1 MGANISLPPGYGPY
15 CFRINGTIY
24 HRTASLHPD
33 ENKQRQFAQ
42 LYILDPDE
50 AAVQRLQILPNA
62 HIHETLM
69 TQLSNFMASEN
80 PFADACK
87 MLYEVENESI
97 AEAQRLT
104 IEPPIISMAIVQDR
118 KHDPRRYN
126 APRPNEVAF
135 IFQNSEG
142 KPPLQRDLIIHCRNT
157 ENNKN
162 KTEIISVLDP
172 NLEPMVYPLLFP
184 HGDQSWGINIPL
196 SEQPECLRNMC
207 KKLTNKRNRV
217 TQMQYYGY
225 RFAIRDDFNPFLS
238 AGKLTQQYFVDA
250 YIKTEAN
257 RLNYI
262 RQNQKLLRVEKYKGL
277 MDHLASESTAP
288 QFTPGQPFILPSTF
302 SGSPRNMHQNYK
314 DAMAIVRK
322 YGKPDLFIT
331 MTCNPRWEE
340 ITENLQ
346 KGQTPEF
353 RPDLLAR
360 VFHLKLKQLLHDICK
375 EHILGIP
382 LAKIHVIEFQKRGLP
397 HAHILLI
404 LKEEHKPKNTELID
418 KIVCA
423 EIPDKEK
430 FPRLHAI
437 VAKHMI
443 HGPCND
449 TTSHLPCMVSGKCS
463 KKFPKPFQNETIQN
477 CDGYPKYH
485 RRDNGV
491 GTLLHGKIINNTWVV
506 PYNPF
511 LLLKY
516 NSHINVEVCASIKSV
531 KYLFKYVYKGHDCAN
546 VVITEHKTQQHDEIK
561 TFTDSRYVTAPEA
574 AWRLNAFEMHQQ
586 SHTIQRLEVH
596 LPDEQSIVF
605 HPKNIDIAVETA
617 KTRDTTLTAWFKLNA
632 EHPHANNILYN
643 DIPMY
648 YTFNKTQRKWKQR
661 KTENNKT
668 IGRMYAVHLAADP
681 ERYSLRLILLHKPG
695 AKCFQ
700 DLKTVQ
706 HTVYNTFQDAAK
718 KMGLIHDEA
727 VWENTLDDAVTCS
740 MPQQIR
746 ELFAYIC
753 VFAAPCNALQIYQ
766 KYNTF
771 MLEDFTH
778 MHGCTQE
785 CTVCEQLCLLKIQ
798 TILHTHGKNLEQFG
812 LPPTIHKVE
821 DPSLAFKAADE
832 KHMAQIMQQNLNHE
846 QREVLNT
853 ILSACKEKEQ
863 QKHCFFLDGPAG
875 TGKTYTYKTILSTIR
890 GDGDIALPVA
900 STGIAANLFP
910 GGRTYHSQFKLPVPL
925 LENSTSTIR
934 LNSNNATILRDARI
948 LIWDESTMAPTMAL
962 TAVDTLLKDIMKND
976 KPFGGKVLLLA
987 GDFRQTLPVVPHGD
1001 QTQIIEASIKF
1012 NKLWK
1017 QFHILKLQ
1025 HNVRCTDPE
1034 YNKWLLDLAN
1044 GKLPCL
1050 HGFQDVIE
1058 TPEKH
1063 ICYTDIVTAVFGD
1076 KITADTVANFAQ
1088 KTILCPKNT
1097 DADKINDNV
1106 LNILEGNTIIYLSTD
1121 SINDSTEEEKHLY
1134 PVEFLH
1140 QQTPTGMPPHNLHLK
1155 IGAIIILL
1163 RNLNTKKGLCNG
1175 TRLIVKDLKKNLLIT
1190 QVLTGSSAGS
1200 TVFIPR
1206 IDLAPS
1212 NTDLPFILSRRQFPV
1227 KLAFAMTINKSQ
1239 G

>member
-1 MGANISLPPGYGPY
+1 MDCVNENNTPYYSCGLMNAICIFCKAKHFNNERPSDNFFTNCCSKGKVYLPPIRSNELIQQLLSGEHQYSKNFFENIRSINSSLAFASMGVNISPPPGYGPY

-24 HRTASLHPD
+24 HRTGSLHPD
-33 ENKQRQFAQ
+33 NEKQRQFAQ

-50 AAVQRLQILPNA
+50 AALQRLQILPSA
-62 HIHETLM
+62 HIHEKLM

-80 PFADACK
+80 LFADACK

-104 IEPPIISMAIVQDR
+104 IEPPRISMAIVQDR
-118 KHDPRRYN
+118 KHDPRQYN
-126 APRPNEVAF
+126 APRANEVAF
-135 IFQNSEG
+135 IFQNTEG
-142 KPPLQRDLIIHCRNT
+142 EPPLHRDLIIHCRNT
-157 ENNKN
+157 EKQTNQ
-162 KTEIISVLDP
+162 TEIISVLDP

-184 HGDQSWGINIPL
+184 YGDQSWRINIPL
-196 SEQPECLRNMC
+196 SEQPECLRNMRNKE
-207 KKLTNKRNRV
+207 KKNRIRV

-238 AGKLTQQYFVDA
+238 DGKLTQQYFVDA

-277 MDHLASESTAP
+277 MDHLASENTDP

-302 SGSPRNMHQNYK
+302 SGSPRNMHQNYQ

-331 MTCNPRWEE
+331 MTCNPKWEE
-340 ITENLQ
+340 ITEKLH

-353 RPDLLAR
+353 RPDLLAK
-360 VFHLKLKQLLHDICK
+360 VFHLKLKQLLQDICK

-404 LKEEHKPKNTELID
+404 LAEEHKPKTTELID

-423 EIPDKEK
+423 EIPDIQK
-430 FPRLHAI
+430 FPRLHSI

-449 TTSHLPCMVSGKCS
+449 TTLNLPCMVSGKCS
-463 KKFPKPFQNETIQN
+463 KEFPKSFQNETIQN
-477 CDGYPKYH
+477 CDGYPKY
-485 RRDNGV
+485 RQRDNGV
-491 GTLLHGKIINNTWVV
+491 GTLLHGKIINNSWVV

-546 VVITEHKTQQHDEIK
+546 VVITEHKTLQHDEIK

-574 AWRLNAFEMHQQ
+574 AWRLNAFEMHHQ

-605 HPKNIDIAVETA
+605 HPKNIAIAVQTA
-617 KTRDTTLTAWFKLNA
+617 KTKDTTLTAWFKLNA
-632 EHPHANNILYN
+632 EHPPANSILYI

-648 YTFNKTQRKWKQR
+648 YTFNKKRRQWKQR

-668 IGRMYAVHLAADP
+668 IGRMYAVNLPSDP
-681 ERYSLRLILLHKPG
+681 KRYCLRLILLHQPG

-700 DLKTVQ
+700 DLRTVQ
-706 HTVYNTFQDAAK
+706 NTVYNTFQDAAK

-727 VWENTLDDAVTCS
+727 VWKNTLDDAVTCS

-746 ELFAYIC
+746 EVFAYIC

-766 KYNTF
+766 KYKTF

-798 TILHTHGKNLEQFG
+798 SIFQTHDKNLQHFG
-812 LPPTIHKVE
+812 LPKTTHKIE
-821 DPSLAFKAADE
+821 DPTLAFKAAEE
-832 KHMAQIMQQNLNHE
+832 KHNTEIMQQNLNHDQE
-846 QREVLNT
+846 EVLKT
-853 ILSACKEKEQ
+853 ILSAFNDKQ
-863 QKHCFFLDGPAG
+863 QTNNCFFLDGPAG
-875 TGKTYTYKTILSTIR
+875 TGKTYTVHIKLS
-890 GDGDIALPVA
+890 
-900 STGIAANLFP
+900 S
-910 GGRTYHSQFKLPVPL
+910 VP
-925 LENSTSTIR
+925 S
-934 LNSNNATILRDARI
+934 
-948 LIWDESTMAPTMAL
+948 
-962 TAVDTLLKDIMKND
+962 
-976 KPFGGKVLLLA
+976 
-987 GDFRQTLPVVPHGD
+987 
-1001 QTQIIEASIKF
+1001 
-1012 NKLWK
+1012 
-1017 QFHILKLQ
+1017 
-1025 HNVRCTDPE
+1025 
-1034 YNKWLLDLAN
+1034 
-1044 GKLPCL
+1044 
-1050 HGFQDVIE
+1050 
-1058 TPEKH
+1058 
-1063 ICYTDIVTAVFGD
+1063 
-1076 KITADTVANFAQ
+1076 
-1088 KTILCPKNT
+1088 
-1097 DADKINDNV
+1097 
-1106 LNILEGNTIIYLSTD
+1106 
-1121 SINDSTEEEKHLY
+1121 EEKVKSHF
-1134 PVEFLH
+1134 PLH
-1140 QQTPTGMPPHNLHLK
+1140 QQELQQTYFLEDELIIHNLNYQFLYLK
-1155 IGAIIILL
+1155 
-1163 RNLNTKKGLCNG
+1163 
-1175 TRLIVKDLKKNLLIT
+1175 T
-1190 QVLTGSSAGS
+1190 QHQ
-1200 TVFIPR
+1200 
-1206 IDLAPS
+1206 
-1212 NTDLPFILSRRQFPV
+1212 LSD
-1227 KLAFAMTINKSQ
+1227 
-1239 G
+1239 